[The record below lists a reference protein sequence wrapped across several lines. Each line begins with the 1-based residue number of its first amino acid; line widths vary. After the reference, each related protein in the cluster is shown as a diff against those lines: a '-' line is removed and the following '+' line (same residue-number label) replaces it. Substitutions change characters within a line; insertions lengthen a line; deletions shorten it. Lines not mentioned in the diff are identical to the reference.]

1 MSLTARRRA
10 EIVIE
15 RLGRA
20 GPGSEAQRRPGGRAV
35 PVLADILAFGA
46 RLPELP
52 GLPQIACLDEKGR
65 ACVADAVGQLGWEP
79 GDMRAWREGHWL
91 VLEPAGTRGRTLKRR
106 PAMSQVAG
114 EALLSSIATMLAHSG
129 FSAEDLARH
138 MVTSATF
145 PTVEEHVKQVLAN
158 AGSRNTRRTWKT
170 HYDRL
175 VMGTAEHYS
184 CTCNAC
190 TDLRS
195 GCGCACKSCEDKV
208 AIPPCADRVLAPGAF
223 VKSELERFK
232 LVSERMATKKAVRDN
247 QGRAARGLVAKPT
260 DGKGGAENFVT
271 AVRHLFQVLVD
282 ADLAPRRE
290 LADVIRVLAE
300 AGEDGWGLW
309 ARLTGPAP
317 WLNGAIPVDVL
328 AEEPGR
334 VLEAG
339 RRRASNAT

>member
-1 MSLTARRRA
+1 M
-10 EIVIE
+10 
-15 RLGRA
+15 
-20 GPGSEAQRRPGGRAV
+20 

-91 VLEPAGTRGRTLKRR
+91 VLEPAGTRGTTLKRR

-114 EALLSSIATMLAHSG
+114 ETLLSSIATMLAHSG

-175 VMGTAEHYS
+175 VMGTAGVRAS
-184 CTCNAC
+184 AGRVAGRGGV
-190 TDLRS
+190 LPS
-195 GCGCACKSCEDKV
+195 GSIIAMAKEKATITLDRRKAEEARALVGAESTSAVVDV
-208 AIPPCADRVLAPGAF
+208 ALDRLIR
-223 VKSELERFK
+223 LER
-232 LVSERMATKKAVRDN
+232 LRRDI
-247 QGRAARGLVAKPT
+247 GAYRAAPPT
-260 DGKGGAENFVT
+260 DDEVA
-271 AVRHLFQVLVD
+271 L
-282 ADLAPRRE
+282 ADLAGGA
-290 LADVIRVLAE
+290 LLD
-300 AGEDGWGLW
+300 DDTDW
-309 ARLTGPAP
+309 AALYS
-317 WLNGAIPVDVL
+317 
-328 AEEPGR
+328 EP
-334 VLEAG
+334 
-339 RRRASNAT
+339 